1 MNTLEELKQAIK
13 DKVCDKRHNI
23 VGLVELTR
31 IKNGAALRRLN
42 AMGNF
47 NPISYDRELLV
58 FFTINDSVFI
68 DKAKTL
74 PLKVT
79 MVILTEDYNDISLII
94 EALDEYE
101 FLPAE
106 ITFGS
111 QSLYDRYFD
120 LDPNKPFQGYAFE
133 INLNI
138 RISYKELFIQ
148 NL

>member
-1 MNTLEELKQAIK
+1 MNTLEELRQVITEKM
-13 DKVCDKRHNI
+13 CDKRHNI

-31 IKNGAALRRLN
+31 IKSGAALRRLN

-68 DKAKTL
+68 DKSKSL
-74 PLKVT
+74 PLKVSMSIFT
-79 MVILTEDYNDISLII
+79 DDYNDISLII

-106 ITFGS
+106 IIFGS
-111 QSLYDRYFD
+111 QNIYDKYFD
-120 LDPNKPFQGYAFE
+120 IDPNKPFQGYAFE

-138 RISYKELFIQ
+138 RTTYKELFIT